1 MIVGMHVGYT
11 IRVIMRSDNPALYD
25 DHKGIKK
32 MLSTLT
38 FPAWISIFVWGFANL
53 PWYVVI
59 IWFLVCALL
68 ITPIVFKGFF
78 LLITISE
85 VIFLLFMI
93 DNALAASS
101 FLSIVIG
108 FFVITSLTGKDLKS
122 EFF

>member
-1 MIVGMHVGYT
+1 MFFIGMIVGMHVGYT

-38 FPAWISIFVWGFANL
+38 FPAWISIFVWGFVNL

-68 ITPIVFKGFF
+68 ITPIMFKKFSLERIFSLGNNSSK
-78 LLITISE
+78 LTNIKIPITT
-85 VIFLLFMI
+85 M
-93 DNALAASS
+93 
-101 FLSIVIG
+101 
-108 FFVITSLTGKDLKS
+108 
-122 EFF
+122 